1 VNELAHSLSQIF
13 QTLWQL
19 VLVLGRLIV
28 ELLYLGLQYGAVL
41 FLVAWCLLGIN
52 WQKTWPVL
60 RQGAC
65 VPFTLL
71 LVLIALVWSQMLP
84 SECTCLA
91 IVTVP
96 NFWWQLGAVGLLA
109 GVALFCGWL
118 QGKFGWTPAEVDLD
132 PPEHGHGDDHG
143 HGDGHA
149 HEASPSHTPAPAHH

>member
-1 VNELAHSLSQIF
+1 MYELLE
-13 QTLWQL
+13 TLWQL

-28 ELLYLGLQYGAVL
+28 ELLQLGLHYSLLL
-41 FLVAWCLLGIN
+41 FYIAWWLRGVN

-60 RQGAC
+60 RVGAC

-71 LVLIALVWSQMLP
+71 LVLTALVWSQMSP
-84 SECTCLA
+84 RECTCLA

-118 QGKFGWTPAEVDLD
+118 QGILGWTPAELDLD
-132 PPEHGHGDDHG
+132 PLEHGHDDHG
-143 HGDGHA
+143 HGHDASHA
-149 HEASPSHTPAPAHH
+149 HEASPSHAPAHH